1 MSRPAGLDHL
11 ERAIKGGDGDG
22 DGDGEMGDADGDVD
36 ASL

>member
-1 MSRPAGLDHL
+1 LSRPAGLDHL

-22 DGDGEMGDADGDVD
+22 DGEMGDADGDVD